1 MTHYNPDQL
10 PIPQLANLLTAAIGP
25 RPIALASTVDSE
37 GNANLSPFSFFNAF
51 GTNPPI
57 LIFSPARRGRDN
69 TTKHTYENLKQV
81 PEVVINVV
89 TYDMVHQVSLASSD
103 YPRGTNEFRK
113 AGFTMIPSLRV
124 KPPRVG
130 ESPVQFECQVQQV
143 IETGD
148 QAAAGNLVICRVVAI
163 HVDNKIQRPD
173 GSIDPLKTDL
183 VGRLGDDFYCRAS
196 GDALFR
202 IPKPAAKPGIGVDSL
217 PPHVL
222 ESEILKGNH
231 IGQLG
236 NSISM
241 PTALQLEEA
250 KKLAE
255 VVAIE
260 REQHETPA
268 KREAYH
274 RLVRKKIETGEV
286 STALNILFLSP

>member
-25 RPIALASTVDSE
+25 RPIALASTIDAD
-37 GNANLSPFSFFNAF
+37 GNPNLSPFSFFNAF

-103 YPRGTNEFRK
+103 YPRGTNEFQK

-222 ESEILKGNH
+222 DSEILKGNH

-241 PTALQLEEA
+241 PTALQLGEA

-260 REQHETPA
+260 QEHHAPPA

-274 RLVRKKIETGEV
+274 RLVRKKIESGEV
-286 STALNILFLSP
+286 GTALNILFLSP

>member
-1 MTHYNPDQL
+1 MTHYIPDQL

-25 RPIALASTVDSE
+25 RPIALASTIDAD
-37 GNANLSPFSFFNAF
+37 GNPNLSPFSFFNAF

-69 TTKHTYENLKQV
+69 TTKHTFENLKQV

-103 YPRGTNEFRK
+103 YPRGTNEFQK

-130 ESPVQFECQVQQV
+130 ESPVQFECKVQQV

-173 GSIDPLKTDL
+173 GSIEPLKTDL

-202 IPKPAAKPGIGVDSL
+202 IPKPAAKPGIGVDNL

-236 NSISM
+236 NSSSM

-260 REQHETPA
+260 QEHHEPPA

-274 RLVRKKIETGEV
+274 RLVRKKIESGEV